1 MVAQQPIHQ
10 MIFLLYTG
18 TSALT
23 IYISNMQRTEK
34 YSAVVYYP
42 STRLSVVPSIHQ
54 SHCLRRL
61 FFSRLNFPQLISRF
75 FPRQNSIIS
84 IARLSYSFR
93 IFCLET
99 KFYDSGTLR
108 IYPPTRTL
116 LYLFLCWNDPEVFN
130 TKSQLQ
136 IQRSSRW
143 ATAYPPTQISAF
155 LGQTTH
161 E

>member
-1 MVAQQPIHQ
+1 MEQPLLVHGHLSDVCPGVWNGGRWIWKNALASNMHKG
-10 MIFLLYTG
+10 IVTLLYWLKD
-18 TSALT
+18 LT
-23 IYISNMQRTEK
+23 TWWSISQ
-34 YSAVVYYP
+34 
-42 STRLSVVPSIHQ
+42 STRLSVRPSIHQ

-75 FPRQNSIIS
+75 FPRQNSMIS

-130 TKSQLQ
+130 TKSQL
-136 IQRSSRW
+136 
-143 ATAYPPTQISAF
+143 
-155 LGQTTH
+155 
-161 E
+161 